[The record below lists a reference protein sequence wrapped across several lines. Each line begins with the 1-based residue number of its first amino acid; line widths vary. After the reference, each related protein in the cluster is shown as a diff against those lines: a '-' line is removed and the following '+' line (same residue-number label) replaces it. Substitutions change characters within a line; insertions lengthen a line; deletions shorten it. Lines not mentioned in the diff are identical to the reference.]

1 MQTLMAHRRDNARRY
16 CMVKKK
22 RGELTYHMSRGSFF
36 VDSYV
41 FRSHF
46 LSRRLLQRREWS
58 PATQR
63 T

>member
-1 MQTLMAHRRDNARRY
+1 MEILYGR
-16 CMVKKK
+16 KKI
-22 RGELTYHMSRGSFF
+22 RGELTYHLSRGSFF

-58 PATQR
+58 RATHC